1 MAGQARVRYNGGTMT
16 VLLSILFIL
25 LVSGLVV
32 AAAFRVHAG
41 AISVYELNRR
51 SRHGDSR
58 AAAQLHRQHL
68 LADIE
73 GVLQAK
79 RYILIL
85 ASFGVAGAAY
95 GWGWASLLILLVI
108 FLHPSV
114 SRFGLIARVSHRL
127 YDKYE
132 PTLLRAIE
140 SWPLLGRLLRMG
152 RTNTVQLQVGSRDE
166 LAHLIDQAG
175 AHLTH
180 DQQTLLLHSL
190 SFDDHTIGEVMT
202 QKGEIDTIDRREL
215 LGPLV
220 LDDLHKTGHS
230 FFPVTD
236 GGIDHVVGVL
246 SIDGF
251 LSLDSKR
258 SVTAEKAM
266 TPHVQRINET
276 MPLRDALQLFL
287 RSHQHLLIV
296 ENQEHATVGVVTLYD
311 IVRTLFGR

>member
-1 MAGQARVRYNGGTMT
+1 MT

-25 LVSGLVV
+25 LVSGLILVTT
-32 AAAFRVHAG
+32 FRVHTG
-41 AISVYELNRR
+41 ILSEYELRRR
-51 SRHGDSR
+51 SRQGDSR
-58 AAAQLHRQHL
+58 ATVQLRRQSL

-73 GVLQAK
+73 GILQAK
-79 RYILIL
+79 RYVLMM
-85 ASFGVAGAAY
+85 ASFAVAVAAY
-95 GWGWASLLILLVI
+95 GWGWASLMILMVI
-108 FLHPSV
+108 LLHPSV
-114 SRFGLIARVSHRL
+114 SRFGPVVRISRRL
-127 YDKYE
+127 YERYE
-132 PTLLRAIE
+132 PSLLRYAE
-140 SWPLLGRLLRMG
+140 AWPLLGRLLKGERASAAK
-152 RTNTVQLQVGSRDE
+152 LQVGSREE

-180 DQQTLLLHSL
+180 EQQTLLLHSL

-266 TPHVQRINET
+266 TPHVQRISET

-296 ENQEHATVGVVTLYD
+296 ENQEHETVGVVTLYD
-311 IVRTLFGR
+311 IVRMLFGR

>member
-1 MAGQARVRYNGGTMT
+1 MT

-32 AAAFRVHAG
+32 ATAFHAHTG
-41 AISVYELNRR
+41 TLSVYELNRR

-58 AAAQLHRQHL
+58 AVAQLRRQHL
-68 LADIE
+68 LPAVE

-79 RYILIL
+79 RYVLL
-85 ASFGVAGAAY
+85 TASFTVVVAAY
-95 GWGWASLLILLVI
+95 GWGWASLIMLLVI
-108 FLHPSV
+108 LLHPGI
-114 SRFGLIARVSHRL
+114 SRIGPVARVSRRL
-127 YDKYE
+127 FDRYE
-132 PTLLRAIE
+132 PSLLRAIE
-140 SWPLLGRLLRMG
+140 AWPLLGRLLRTERMG
-152 RTNTVQLQVGSRDE
+152 TMKLQVGSRDE

-180 DQQTLLLHSL
+180 HQQTLLLHSL
-190 SFDDHTIGEVMT
+190 NFDDHTIGEVMT

-246 SIDGF
+246 SVDGF

-266 TPHVQRINET
+266 TPHVQRISET

-296 ENQEHATVGVVTLYD
+296 ENQEHETVGVVTLYD
-311 IVRTLFGR
+311 IVRMLFGR